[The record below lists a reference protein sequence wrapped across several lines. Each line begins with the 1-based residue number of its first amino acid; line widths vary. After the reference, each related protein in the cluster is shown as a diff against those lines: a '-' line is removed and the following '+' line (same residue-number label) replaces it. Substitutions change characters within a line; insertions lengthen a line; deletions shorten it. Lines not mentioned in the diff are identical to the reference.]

1 MVLSFEIVNNYL
13 DTSVN
18 TYQSQVR
25 NTINFLNNPLIQ
37 SGTKMSDLLTNYLP
51 INNAQTTYEKVVYRD
66 EEHIKLKSVNRVIN
80 IIYYCCVALLLLL
93 LFIDNN
99 LFLGERY
106 PLYIFLILFP
116 YLYPWLYKLA
126 GKIWG
131 IIFPMINY
139 TGPKNAF
146 IDESNTYTKKPYD
159 I

>member
-1 MVLSFEIVNNYL
+1 MVLSFVLSDTYF

-18 TYQSQVR
+18 AYKIQVK

-51 INNAQTTYEKVVYRD
+51 VNNAQIKYEKVVYRD
-66 EEHIKLKSVNRVIN
+66 EEHAKLKNVNRIIN
-80 IIYYCCVALLLLL
+80 IIYYCGVVLLLLL
-93 LFIDNN
+93 LFSSDN
-99 LFLGERY
+99 LYLKERL
-106 PLYIFLILFP
+106 PLYIFLIILP

-126 GKIWG
+126 GGIWG
-131 IIFPMINY
+131 FIFPMINY

-146 IDESNTYTKKPYD
+146 IDKTYTQQPYD